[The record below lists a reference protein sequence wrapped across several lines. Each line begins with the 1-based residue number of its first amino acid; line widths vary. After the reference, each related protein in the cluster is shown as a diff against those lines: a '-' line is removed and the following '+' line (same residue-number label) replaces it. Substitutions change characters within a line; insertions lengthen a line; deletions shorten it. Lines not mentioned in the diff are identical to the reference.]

1 MWFPRH
7 MYKDIVLPS
16 TVVFVA
22 IEHGISG
29 LRIDEE
35 KRILS
40 NTVLQTD
47 HRVTGRS
54 FLLKVQQLIA
64 GIMGFL

>member
-1 MWFPRH
+1 MQFPRH
-7 MYKDIVLPS
+7 MYINMVLLS
-16 TVVFVA
+16 TVAFVA
-22 IEHGISG
+22 IEQCNSG

-40 NTVLQTD
+40 NTVSQTD
-47 HRVTGRS
+47 HMVTGRS
-54 FLLKVQQLIA
+54 FLLKIQQLIA